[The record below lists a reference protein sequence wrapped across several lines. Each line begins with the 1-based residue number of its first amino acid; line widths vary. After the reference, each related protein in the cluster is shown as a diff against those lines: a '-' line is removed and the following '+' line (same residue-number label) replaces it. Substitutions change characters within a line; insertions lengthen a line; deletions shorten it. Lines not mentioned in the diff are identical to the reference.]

1 LSKVEF
7 NFDKFLFK
15 INTGIGVEVSHQELL
30 DIASPGDDYTPQ
42 YVFSVNNFNALYS
55 IVSQLV
61 ALTCD
66 GKSSILYWCFLSTY
80 LKYKSRP
87 DFKVFLLFN
96 QITEHR
102 VVRVFRIGV

>member
-1 LSKVEF
+1 MSNRNVQTF
-7 NFDKFLFK
+7 ISNA
-15 INTGIGVEVSHQELL
+15 GIGLEVSHQELL

-66 GKSSILYWCFLSTY
+66 GKSYFVLSIS
-80 LKYKSRP
+80 SESE
-87 DFKVFLLFN
+87 
-96 QITEHR
+96 I
-102 VVRVFRIGV
+102 